1 MEQHYVGIDVS
12 QSKLDVKLE
21 DGEKASIFENS
32 KRGIKKLVKRLE
44 GNQGSFV
51 ILEATGG
58 YEKAL
63 RMELQKAHVLCSVV
77 NPLRVRQFARSCG
90 IAAKTDSIDA
100 EVIRRYGIAVKPE
113 PTPLA
118 DENTQEIRALVE
130 RRDELVRFKSA
141 EKTRLKGPANS
152 KALKESIRRSI
163 EFLEKEV
170 ASIDFQLNEAVEKS
184 ELFKRRLEIITTI
197 PSIGKTLGICI
208 LATVPELGTIDNKA
222 VAALCGTAPFNH
234 DSGNFKGKRFTSGG
248 RVRARCAL
256 YVAAL
261 VACRHNKPLSEFYKR
276 LKKNGKPSNVAL
288 VAVMRKLIVRINALL
303 RDMTPWADDITQI
316 IN

>member
-12 QSKLDVKLE
+12 QSKLDVKLD
-21 DGEKASIFENS
+21 DGKPSIFENS
-32 KRGIKKLVKRLE
+32 KRGIRKLVKALE
-44 GNQGSFV
+44 ERHGSFV
-51 ILEATGG
+51 VLEATGG

-63 RMELQKAHVLCSVV
+63 RVELQRASVTHSVV
-77 NPLRVRQFARSCG
+77 NPLRIRQFARSCG

-113 PTPLA
+113 PTPMA
-118 DENTQEIRALVE
+118 DESTQEIRALVE

-141 EKTRLKGPANS
+141 EKARLKGPANS

-163 EFLEKEV
+163 CFLEKEV
-170 ASIDFQLNEAVEKS
+170 ASIDLQLNEAVEKS
-184 ELFKRRLEIITTI
+184 ELFKRRLEIVTTI

-234 DSGNFKGKRFTSGG
+234 DSGNSKGRRFTSGG

-256 YVAAL
+256 YIAAL
-261 VACRHNKPLSEFYKR
+261 VACRYNKPLAEFYKR
-276 LKKNGKPSNVAL
+276 LKSNGKPSNVAL
-288 VAVMRKLIVRINALL
+288 VAVMRKLIVRINAML
-303 RDMTPWADDITQI
+303 RDMTPWSDDIPQLL
-316 IN
+316 N